1 MSAHLFIF
9 AAKTYINVYIMV
21 KNWIILGDEAFENS
35 DFVWGRIELSR
46 MQQKYWQSIVMEQF
60 NNAIEKSAKVRE
72 MIENSNIIECDFDFF
87 EKPKVTEEEVAEFM
101 KPLEDRF
108 KDKTVFYKVSYNRE
122 FSWVFIDFMNV
133 NIHPEEEEKICIDEN
148 GNPMPNR
155 DSMTV
160 SVRNLAGEWTE
171 YEYRDVK
178 GKVEKD
184 DQYKIILKGKEY
196 KLEGIKHPNESN
208 YYHYLMDDEDN
219 LRTEDFMRDNY
230 SSRELTTALKSS
242 FLYFAEVDQNTIIA
256 MPDENYIKEYIE
268 RKRECFENAIK
279 NGKMSGLIIVDRSAY
294 RVLDFCLNVLDL
306 IESKEA
312 KTIVEQWERNQYED
326 GKRAIQEILNS
337 DSKDWNE
344 KEIEQLGN
352 MLDECCIGAE

>member
-1 MSAHLFIF
+1 
-9 AAKTYINVYIMV
+9 
-21 KNWIILGDEAFENS
+21 
-35 DFVWGRIELSR
+35 
-46 MQQKYWQSIVMEQF
+46 
-60 NNAIEKSAKVRE
+60 
-72 MIENSNIIECDFDFF
+72 
-87 EKPKVTEEEVAEFM
+87 
-101 KPLEDRF
+101 
-108 KDKTVFYKVSYNRE
+108 
-122 FSWVFIDFMNV
+122 
-133 NIHPEEEEKICIDEN
+133 
-148 GNPMPNR
+148 
-155 DSMTV
+155 
-160 SVRNLAGEWTE
+160 
-171 YEYRDVK
+171 
-178 GKVEKD
+178 
-184 DQYKIILKGKEY
+184 
-196 KLEGIKHPNESN
+196 
-208 YYHYLMDDEDN
+208 
-219 LRTEDFMRDNY
+219 MRDNY

-294 RVLDFCLNVLDL
+294 RVLNFCLNVLDL

-326 GKRAIQEILNS
+326 GKRAIREILNS

>member
-1 MSAHLFIF
+1 
-9 AAKTYINVYIMV
+9 MV

-46 MQQKYWQSIVMEQF
+46 MQQENWQSIVMEQL
-60 NNAIEKSAKVRE
+60 NSAIEKSAKVRE
-72 MIENSNIIECDFDFF
+72 MIDNSNIIECDFDFF

-108 KDKTVFYKVSYNRE
+108 KDKTIFYKVSYNRD
-122 FSWVFIDFMNV
+122 FSWVFIDFINE
-133 NIHPEEEEKICIDEN
+133 NIQPEEEEKNYIDEN

-196 KLEGIKHPNESN
+196 KLEGIKHPNES
-208 YYHYLMDDEDN
+208 YYYNYLMDDEEDN
-219 LRTEDFMRDNY
+219 LSTEDFMRDNY

-268 RKRECFENAIK
+268 RKRKYFDDAIK
-279 NGKMSGLIIVDRSAY
+279 NGKISGEIIVDRSAY

-312 KTIVEQWERNQYED
+312 KTIVEQWEREKQED
-326 GKRAIQEILNS
+326 GKKAIQEILNS
-337 DSKDWNE
+337 DSKDLNE
-344 KEIEQLGN
+344 EEIEHLKK
-352 MLDECCIGAE
+352 MLEE

>member
-1 MSAHLFIF
+1 
-9 AAKTYINVYIMV
+9 MV
-21 KNWIILGDEAFENS
+21 KNWILLGDEAFEGS
-35 DFVWGRIELSR
+35 ESTWGRIELSKE
-46 MQQKYWQSIVMEQF
+46 QQSNWQNIVMEQLDC
-60 NNAIEKSAKVRE
+60 AIEKSAKVRE
-72 MIENSNIIECDFDFF
+72 MIDNSNFIELDFYFF
-87 EKPKVTEEEVAEFM
+87 EKPKVTEEEVDAFI
-101 KPLEDRF
+101 KLLEERF
-108 KDKTVFYKVSYNRE
+108 KDKQVFHRVSFNRE

-133 NIHPEEEEKICIDEN
+133 NFQAEEEKPEEDEKICIDEN
-148 GNPMPNR
+148 GNPMLKRN
-155 DSMTV
+155 SLTV
-160 SVRNLAGEWTE
+160 SLRDLAGEWTE

-184 DQYKIILKGKEY
+184 GQYKIILKGKEY
-196 KLEGIKHPNESN
+196 NLEGIKHPNESN
-208 YYHYLMDDEDN
+208 YYNYLMDDEEDN

-242 FLYFAEVDQNTIIA
+242 FLYFAEADQNTIIA

-312 KTIVEQWERNQYED
+312 KTIVEQWERKMQED
-326 GKRAIQEILNS
+326 SKKAIQEILNS
-337 DSKDWNE
+337 DSKDLNE
-344 KEIEQLGN
+344 EEIEQLLN
-352 MLDECCIGAE
+352 TLK

>member
-1 MSAHLFIF
+1 
-9 AAKTYINVYIMV
+9 MV

-46 MQQKYWQSIVMEQF
+46 MQQENWQSIVMEQL
-60 NNAIEKSAKVRE
+60 NSAIEKSAKVRE
-72 MIENSNIIECDFDFF
+72 MIDNSNIIECDFDFF

-108 KDKTVFYKVSYNRE
+108 KDKTIFYKVSYNRDY
-122 FSWVFIDFMNV
+122 SWVFIDFINE
-133 NIHPEEEEKICIDEN
+133 NIQPEEEEKNYIDEN

-155 DSMTV
+155 DSMAV

-196 KLEGIKHPNESN
+196 KLEGIKHPNES
-208 YYHYLMDDEDN
+208 YYYNYLMDDEEDN
-219 LRTEDFMRDNY
+219 LSTEDFMRDNY

-268 RKRECFENAIK
+268 RKRKYFDDAIK
-279 NGKMSGLIIVDRSAY
+279 NGKISGEIIVDRSAY

-312 KTIVEQWERNQYED
+312 KTIVEQWEREKQED
-326 GKRAIQEILNS
+326 GKKAIQEILNS
-337 DSKDWNE
+337 DSKDLNE
-344 KEIEQLGN
+344 EEIEHLKK
-352 MLDECCIGAE
+352 MLEE

>member
-1 MSAHLFIF
+1 M
-9 AAKTYINVYIMV
+9 IN
-21 KNWIILGDEAFENS
+21 
-35 DFVWGRIELSR
+35 
-46 MQQKYWQSIVMEQF
+46 
-60 NNAIEKSAKVRE
+60 
-72 MIENSNIIECDFDFF
+72 NSNFVDFDFNF
-87 EKPKVTEEEVAEFM
+87 FVKPKVTDEEVAEFM
-101 KPLEDRF
+101 KPLEERF
-108 KDKTVFYKVSYNRE
+108 KDKTVFYKVSFNRE
-122 FSWVFIDFMNV
+122 FSWVFINFMNV
-133 NIHPEEEEKICIDEN
+133 NFQTDEEEPEADEKFCIDEN

-155 DSMTV
+155 DRMAV

-196 KLEGIKHPNESN
+196 KLEGIKHPNES
-208 YYHYLMDDEDN
+208 YYYNYLMDDEEDN
-219 LRTEDFMRDNY
+219 LSTEDFMRDNY

-268 RKRECFENAIK
+268 RKRKYFDDAIK
-279 NGKMSGLIIVDRSAY
+279 NGKISGEIIVDRSAY

-312 KTIVEQWERNQYED
+312 KTIVEQWEREKQED
-326 GKRAIQEILNS
+326 GKKAIQEILNS
-337 DSKDWNE
+337 DSKDLNE
-344 KEIEQLGN
+344 EEIEHLKK
-352 MLDECCIGAE
+352 MLEE

>member
-1 MSAHLFIF
+1 
-9 AAKTYINVYIMV
+9 MV
-21 KNWIILGDEAFENS
+21 KNWIILGDEAFEDS
-35 DFVWGRIELSR
+35 DFVWGKIELSR
-46 MQQKYWQSIVMEQF
+46 KQQENWQSIVMEQL
-60 NNAIEKSAKVRE
+60 NSAIEKSAKVRE

-87 EKPKVTEEEVAEFM
+87 EKPKVTEDEVAAFM
-101 KPLEDRF
+101 KLLEKRF
-108 KDKTVFYKVSYNRE
+108 GGKRLFYDVSSNRE

-133 NIHPEEEEKICIDEN
+133 KIQTEEEEVEENCCIDEN
-148 GNPMPNR
+148 GNPMPKRNGV
-155 DSMTV
+155 TV
-160 SVRNLAGEWTE
+160 SVRDLTGEWTE
-171 YEYRDVK
+171 YEYRYVK

-196 KLEGIKHPNESN
+196 DLEGIKHPN
-208 YYHYLMDDEDN
+208 DDYDEY
-219 LRTEDFMRDNY
+219 T
-230 SSRELTTALKSS
+230 SRELTTILKSS
-242 FLYFAEVDQNTIIA
+242 FLYFVEVDQNTIIA

-268 RKRECFENAIK
+268 RERECFENAIK

-294 RVLDFCLNVLDL
+294 HVLDFCLNVLDL

>member
-1 MSAHLFIF
+1 
-9 AAKTYINVYIMV
+9 MV
-21 KNWIILGDEAFENS
+21 KNWILLGDEAFEGS
-35 DFVWGRIELSR
+35 ESTWGRIELSKE
-46 MQQKYWQSIVMEQF
+46 QQSNWQNIVMEQL
-60 NNAIEKSAKVRE
+60 NRAIEKSAKVRE
-72 MIENSNIIECDFDFF
+72 MIDNSNFIELDFYFF
-87 EKPKVTEEEVAEFM
+87 EKPKVKEEEVDAFIEL
-101 KPLEDRF
+101 LEERF
-108 KDKTVFYKVSYNRE
+108 KDKQVFHRVSFNRE

-133 NIHPEEEEKICIDEN
+133 NLQTGEADPEVEEKICIDEN
-148 GNPMPNR
+148 GNPMPKR
-155 DSMTV
+155 YGVTV

-208 YYHYLMDDEDN
+208 YYHYLIDDEDN

>member
-1 MSAHLFIF
+1 MGGHKMSASFFIF

-21 KNWIILGDEAFENS
+21 KNWIILGDEAFEGS
-35 DFVWGRIELSR
+35 ESTWGRIELSKE
-46 MQQKYWQSIVMEQF
+46 QQSKWQNIVMEQL
-60 NNAIEKSAKVRE
+60 NSAIEKSAKVRE
-72 MIENSNIIECDFDFF
+72 MIDNSNIIECDFDFF

-101 KPLEDRF
+101 KRLEDRF

-133 NIHPEEEEKICIDEN
+133 NIHPEEEEKIYIDEN
-148 GNPMPNR
+148 GNPMPN
-155 DSMTV
+155 SNGMTV
-160 SVRNLAGEWTE
+160 PVRNLAGEWTE

-196 KLEGIKHPNESN
+196 KLEGIKHPNENN
-208 YYHYLMDDEDN
+208 YYHYLMDDEEDN
-219 LRTEDFMRDNY
+219 LKTEDFMRDNY
-230 SSRELTTALKSS
+230 SSRELTTALKRS

-268 RKRECFENAIK
+268 GKRECFENAIK
-279 NGKMSGLIIVDRSAY
+279 NGKMSGLIIVDRRAY
-294 RVLDFCLNVLDL
+294 HVLDFCLSVLDI

-312 KTIVEQWERNQYED
+312 KTIIEQWEREKFED
-326 GKRAIQEILNS
+326 GERAIQEILNS
-337 DSKDWNE
+337 DSKDLNE
-344 KEIEQLGN
+344 KEIEQLLN
-352 MLDECCIGAE
+352 TLK